1 MRLCCRLD
9 LCDDVAAWAYSVVL
23 SVFYFLFFYYN
34 MALNDFVA
42 TPIPV
47 IEALLR
53 YEKFEGEIDEPC
65 CGDGAISKCLEKNG
79 MRVNSSDLFDYGFGN
94 TGIDL
99 FSLSESV
106 DNIITNPPFT
116 TQSKVK
122 KHLLGLVKKKMALLW
137 YVKNIGNEIEAPTG
151 KYLKSIYVFNSRI
164 NWVGAKLGW
173 KFAWYVWDK
182 EHKGGVTITYID
194 Y

>member
-1 MRLCCRLD
+1 
-9 LCDDVAAWAYSVVL
+9 
-23 SVFYFLFFYYN
+23 

-42 TPIPV
+42 TPTCV

-53 YEKFEGEIDEPC
+53 YESFEGVVCEPC
-65 CGDGAISKCLEKNG
+65 CGDGAISKCLESNG
-79 MRVNSSDLFDYGFGN
+79 MSVKSSDLFDYGFGN

-122 KHLLGLVKKKMALLW
+122 KHLLGLIKKKMALLW

-151 KYLKSIYVFNSRI
+151 KYLKSIYVFNNRI

-182 EHKGGVTITYID
+182 EHKGGITITYID